1 MGNAS
6 IVVSVKGG
14 AVIDVKAPS
23 CVDVVIRDYDVDG
36 IDEDLLEVNEDGDL
50 YREMIW

>member
-1 MGNAS
+1 MDEANV
-6 IVVSVKGG
+6 VVSVKGG

-23 CVDVVIRDYDVDG
+23 CLDVVIRDYDVDG
-36 IDEDLLEVNEDGDL
+36 IDEDLLEVDEDGDL